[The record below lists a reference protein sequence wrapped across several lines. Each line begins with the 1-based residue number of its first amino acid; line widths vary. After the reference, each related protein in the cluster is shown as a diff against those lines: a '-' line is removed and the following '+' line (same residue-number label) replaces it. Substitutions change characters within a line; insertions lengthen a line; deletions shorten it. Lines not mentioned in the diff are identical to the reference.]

1 MTAPEVMNPSPTVSA
16 AIDPFH
22 PVRDQ
27 NLQMVVEQARDQ
39 LRQLMQERQRIDQR
53 IAIIKRALH
62 GLALLYGGELQRRP
76 EEVAT
81 SARRRGI
88 TNACRLVLDRADT
101 PLTARGVCAILHE
114 EFPDLFRKT
123 RRLLCLAYYYP
134 Q

>member
-1 MTAPEVMNPSPTVSA
+1 MTASEVMNPFATVDDPTG
-16 AIDPFH
+16 PFQ

-53 IAIIKRALH
+53 ITIIKRTIRY
-62 GLALLYGGELQRRP
+62 LALLYGGELQPGP

-88 TNACRLVLDRADT
+88 TNAIRLVLDRADT
-101 PLTARGVCAILHE
+101 PLTARGVCAILQG
-114 EFPDLFRKT
+114 EFPDLFRRPGDCYASLIT
-123 RRLLCLAYYYP
+123 ILR
-134 Q
+134 